1 MNINLYD
8 LTYFI
13 EIAQSQNLSHA
24 ALRLGV
30 TQPTLS
36 LALNRLENAV
46 GIQLFQRS
54 KKGVLLTPAGRNFL
68 LQARQLMQNWESV
81 KNLTQSAHQEVK
93 GRFIL
98 GAHPSVALYSLPQI
112 FAELLAENQGL
123 EIKLVHDLSRKILDE
138 VVLGLVD
145 IGLVVNPIRHPD
157 LIIKKLCDDQVG
169 LWTAAKGR
177 YNSDVLIGDTEL
189 IQTQSLIKKLRK
201 AKYDFKRF
209 ISSPNL
215 EVIAAL
221 TREHAGVGILPE
233 RVAMRVGSLER
244 AKNSPIFNDE
254 VCLVYR
260 AEMRTVQSVQVIAQA
275 LEKALH

>member
-81 KNLTQSAHQEVK
+81 KNLTQAAHHEVK
-93 GRFIL
+93 GRYIL

-112 FAELLAENQGL
+112 FSGLLSDHPAL
-123 EIKLVHDLSRKILDE
+123 EVKLVHDLSRKILDE

-145 IGLVVNPIRHPD
+145 IGIVVNPIRHPD
-157 LIIKKLCDDQVG
+157 LIIKKLCDDEVC
-169 LWTAAKGR
+169 LWTAARGKI
-177 YNSDVLIGDTEL
+177 NTDVLIGDTEL

-201 AKYDFKRF
+201 SKYDFKRF
-209 ISSPNL
+209 ISSSNL

-221 TREHAGVGILPE
+221 TKEQAGIGVLPQ
-233 RVAMRVGSLER
+233 RVAQRTGSLER
-244 AKNSPIFNDE
+244 IKNSPVFKDE
-254 VCLVYR
+254 ICLVHR
-260 AEMRTVQSVQVIAQA
+260 AEMRSVRAIQVISQA
-275 LEKALH
+275 LEKALA